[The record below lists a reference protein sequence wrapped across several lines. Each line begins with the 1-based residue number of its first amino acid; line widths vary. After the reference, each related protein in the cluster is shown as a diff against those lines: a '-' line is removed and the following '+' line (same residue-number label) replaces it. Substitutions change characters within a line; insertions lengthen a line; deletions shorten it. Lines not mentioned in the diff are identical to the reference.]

1 MTSLDP
7 NPTPWAASLR
17 EALDH
22 SPARILGAK
31 GSALAKCLAEAR
43 RHLRRPLLIVA
54 PDPEIAGD
62 IHNDLK
68 LYLDDDLPSPLFWPA
83 WDILPFE
90 TDHPDVEV
98 AADQVNVLRACLDAT
113 RDGGK
118 TADKLWIVAPI
129 TALLQPTLSPKIIS
143 AGGLNA
149 TAGTEVSPEALIAHL
164 VEGGLE
170 PVAMVDAPGQFSRRG
185 GILDIYPLLGNV
197 PYRIEFFGDEIDT
210 IRAFDPATQQSGPA
224 LNGQITL
231 VDVSREAFKHIDGSH
246 YGLLDFLPKNCA
258 GVIYHPERITRV
270 SGLYTGGFSGGPL
283 FSFEET
289 AEKLSRLPLALVPDL
304 DTDGWP
310 EPPWKQAEN
319 PFSVDLGAT
328 GWERLSGGF
337 ETAVN
342 ELSILV
348 NKNVALTL
356 VCNNEGEETRLRK
369 MLADKRP
376 ILLERATLRIGRLS
390 RGFVRET
397 ASGGSAFV
405 SDHEVFSRNAPVR
418 VARKR
423 FAGTPIADFAEL
435 REGDYVVH
443 VANGI
448 ARFEG
453 IQTLEQNGSTQDF
466 LTLRFAE
473 DARIYVPLSHI
484 DLVQRYIGLG
494 EAKPQLSKL
503 GSAAWSRRKEA
514 VEKAVRDIA
523 QDLLATQAKRLSSQG
538 IALPQDDNMVE
549 EFDLSFPYDETPDQ
563 LTALEDIRRDQQS
576 TAPMERLLCGD
587 VGFGKTEM
595 AVRAAFR
602 AANAGYQAAV
612 LVPTTILAEQHYR
625 TFSQRMADYPVR
637 VECLSR
643 FRGQTEQK
651 RIVELLADGKVDVI
665 VGTHRILSE
674 DIHFKNLGL
683 VVIDEEQKFGVE
695 AKERL
700 KRFRADVDILT
711 MTATPIPRTLHMSLL
726 GLRDISNLTTAP
738 RERHSVKTMV
748 VRWSK
753 EVIRRAILREL
764 ARGGQCFFLHNRV
777 HNIDEIAGELQ
788 HLVPEARFGVGH
800 GQMAEGELLE
810 VMQNFLD
817 GKLDVLVCTTII
829 ESGVDIPSVNT
840 LFVNQADYFGLSELH
855 QLRGRVGRYKHQAYA
870 YFLVP
875 EKRPIS
881 PEATKRLQALQEYT
895 ELGSG
900 FRIAMRDLEIRGAGN
915 LLGVEQS
922 GHIHMIGFDLYCRL
936 LERAVAAQ
944 KGEEVKED
952 YEAELDLGTRSFIPP
967 EYIPSEQQRIEF
979 YRRLTR
985 IRSLE
990 ELAETRAYVRDRYGP
1005 PPAPVER
1012 CFEDQRLR
1020 VRMVEMGVE
1029 SIGRIDGALAIGFG
1043 EGKARRAVML
1053 FRHAGLRATPLRKNQ
1068 WRVEVPGVE
1077 MSPEAGAEA
1086 AAMADKALAVLEAG
1100 ASRKGGGGEGEAR
1113 ASGES
1118 GRLSARREAKK
1129 SRKEAEGARSTAASF
1144 DGKAVAE
1151 PGVKRG
1157 HQTVKAGGESKGNY
1171 DKTYDND
1178 NPDLQD
1184 IEADIIH
1191 DINNDIDIDYDFN
1204 YDNNIPNDYDNDYR
1218 NDNDINNDTDN
1229 ANSFDNNQDNLDSPA
1244 APPSPPLEF
1253 FSSDMLDEAE
1263 EADTLPP
1270 PRPKPPPLMPPPKSE
1285 PVTEP
1290 ERETDSADPAAG
1302 PLKKR
1307 KKGKSGT
1314 LAAPTLKARLLAQR
1328 EETVAGGAR
1337 LVAKMPGAPT
1347 RPGIISI
1354 GAAKP
1359 EAEKLQPFKKKAVKS
1374 LLEISEEN
1382 AGDSEV
1388 GAKVFGIEPNIADA
1402 KVGVVVMASAFN
1414 PIRSDRM
1421 TLVLATGDGER
1432 RFVLP
1437 CVGLAMGARV
1447 RAVLWLGVRSSD
1459 EARLVSDLFLAAD
1472 GGRLFD
1478 GEA

>member
-1 MTSLDP
+1 MTSLSP
-7 NPTPWAASLR
+7 IPTSWAAALG
-17 EALDH
+17 EALDR

-43 RHLRRPLLIVA
+43 HTLKRPLIIVA

-68 LYLDDDLPSPLFWPA
+68 LYLDRDLPSPLFWPA

-113 RDGGK
+113 REGGE
-118 TADKLWIVAPI
+118 TAEKLWIVAPI

-149 TAGTEVSPEALIAHL
+149 SAGTEASPEALIAHL

-210 IRAFDPATQQSGPA
+210 IRAFDPATQQSGPS

-231 VDVSREAFKHIDGSH
+231 VDVSREAFRHIDGSH

-270 SGLYTGGFSGGPL
+270 SGLYTGGFSGGSL
-283 FSFEET
+283 FSFEEI
-289 AEKLSRLPLALVPDL
+289 AVKLSRLPLAMVPDL
-304 DTDGWP
+304 DSDGWP

-319 PFSVDLGAT
+319 PFAVDLHAS

-337 ETAVN
+337 ESAVN
-342 ELSILV
+342 ELSLLV

-376 ILLERATLRIGRLS
+376 ILLEKATLRLGRLS
-390 RGFVRET
+390 RGFVHET

-453 IQTLEQNGSTQDF
+453 IQTLEQNGTTQDF

-538 IALPQDDNMVE
+538 IALPPDDSMVE

-602 AANAGYQAAV
+602 AANSGYQAAV

-625 TFSQRMADYPVR
+625 TFSQRMADYPIR

-643 FRGQTEQK
+643 FRGQSEQK

-952 YEAELDLGTRSFIPP
+952 YEAELDLGTRAFIPP

-985 IRSLE
+985 IRSLD
-990 ELAETRAYVRDRYGP
+990 ELAETRGYIRDRYGP

-1029 SIGRIDGALAIGFG
+1029 SIGRVDGALAIGFA

-1053 FRHAGLRATPLRKNQ
+1053 FRHAGLKATPLRKNQ
-1068 WRVEVPGVE
+1068 WRVEVIGVE

-1100 ASRKGGGGEGEAR
+1100 ASRKESAR
-1113 ASGES
+1113 SD
-1118 GRLSARREAKK
+1118 RLQARREAKVERRAAK
-1129 SRKEAEGARSTAASF
+1129 AEKPAVVLDRTEREAEAP
-1144 DGKAVAE
+1144 AE
-1151 PGVKRG
+1151 TDK
-1157 HQTVKAGGESKGNY
+1157 HY
-1171 DKTYDND
+1171 DKHYDNTNHELEHIDYD
-1178 NPDLQD
+1178 N
-1184 IEADIIH
+1184 E
-1191 DINNDIDIDYDFN
+1191 NDIDYDYN
-1204 YDNNIPNDYDNDYR
+1204 YGNNNVNI
-1218 NDNDINNDTDN
+1218 NDNITENSAEDT
-1229 ANSFDNNQDNLDSPA
+1229 AEPEENLHPG
-1244 APPSPPLEF
+1244 PPLDF
-1253 FSSDMLDEAE
+1253 FSSDMLDEPEAE
-1263 EADTLPP
+1263 EPAPSQ
-1270 PRPKPPPLMPPPKSE
+1270 PRPLPEPKTKITVLPSSG
-1285 PVTEP
+1285 
-1290 ERETDSADPAAG
+1290 TDTPDPTFG
-1302 PLKKR
+1302 KK
-1307 KKGKSGT
+1307 KKIKGKSGA
-1314 LAAPTLKARLLAQR
+1314 LAAPTMKARLLAQR

-1337 LVAKMPGAPT
+1337 LAAKMPETST
-1347 RPGIISI
+1347 RPGIISL

-1359 EAEKLQPFKKKAVKS
+1359 DAEKLQPFKKKATKS
-1374 LLEISEEN
+1374 LLEISQEN

-1421 TLVLATGDGER
+1421 TLVLANGESER

-1437 CVGLAMGARV
+1437 CVGLAMGARG
-1447 RAVLWLGVRSSD
+1447 RAVLWLGVKNSD
-1459 EARLVSDLFLAAD
+1459 EARLVSELFLTAD

>member
-1 MTSLDP
+1 MTSLSP
-7 NPTPWAASLR
+7 TPTPWAGALQ
-17 EALDH
+17 EALSR
-22 SPARILGAK
+22 SPSRIIGAK
-31 GSALAKCLAEAR
+31 GSALARCLAEAR
-43 RHLRRPLLIVA
+43 HTLQQPLLLVA

-68 LYLDDDLPSPLFWPA
+68 FYLDADLPSPLFWPA

-98 AADQVNVLRACLDAT
+98 AAEQVNVLRACLDAN
-113 RDGGK
+113 REGGR
-118 TADKLWIVAPI
+118 TAENLWIVAPI
-129 TALLQPTLSPKIIS
+129 TALLQPTLSRKIIS
-143 AGGLNA
+143 AGGLSA
-149 TAGTEVSPEALIAHL
+149 SAGAEASPEALIAHL

-170 PVAMVDAPGQFSRRG
+170 PAAMVDAPGQYSRRG
-185 GILDIYPLLGNV
+185 GILDVYPLLGNV
-197 PYRIEFFGDEIDT
+197 PYRIEFFGDVIES
-210 IRAFDPATQQSGPA
+210 IRAFDPASQQSGPPLA
-224 LNGQITL
+224 GQITL
-231 VDVSREAFKHIDGSH
+231 VDVSRDAFKHIDGSH
-246 YGLLDFLPKNCA
+246 YSLLDFLPKNCA

-270 SGLYTGGFSGGPL
+270 SGLYTGGFSGGSL
-283 FSFEET
+283 FSFEEV
-289 AEKLSRLPLALVPDL
+289 AEKLSRLPLAMVPDL
-304 DTDGWP
+304 DADGWP
-310 EPPWKQAEN
+310 EPPWKPAEN
-319 PFSVDLGAT
+319 PFTIDLKAT

-348 NKNVALTL
+348 NKNVRLTL

-376 ILLERATLRIGRLS
+376 LLLERATLRLGRLS
-390 RGFVRET
+390 RGFVQET
-397 ASGGSAFV
+397 ASGGTAFV

-503 GSAAWSRRKEA
+503 GSAAWNRRKEA

-538 IALPQDDNMVE
+538 IALPPDDNLIE

-563 LTALEDIRRDQQS
+563 LSALEDIRHDQLA

-602 AANAGYQAAV
+602 AANAGYQSAV

-625 TFSQRMADYPVR
+625 TFSQRMADYPVT
-637 VECLSR
+637 VACLSR
-643 FRGQTEQK
+643 FRAPSEQK
-651 RIVELLADGKVDVI
+651 RIVELLAEGKVDVI

-674 DIHFKNLGL
+674 DIKFKNLGL

-764 ARGGQCFFLHNRV
+764 SRGGQCFFLHNRV
-777 HNIDEIAGELQ
+777 HNIDAIAAELQ
-788 HLVPEARFGVGH
+788 QLVPEARFGVGH

-810 VMQNFLD
+810 VMQTFLD

-952 YEAELDLGTRSFIPP
+952 YEAELDLGTRAFIPP

-985 IRSLE
+985 IRTLK

-1005 PPAPVER
+1005 PPPPVER

-1020 VRMVEMGVE
+1020 VRMVELGVL
-1029 SIGRIDGALAIGFG
+1029 SLGRIDGALAVGFG

-1053 FRHAGLRATPLRKNQ
+1053 FRHAGLRTTPLRKNQ
-1068 WRVEVPGVE
+1068 WRVEVPGIE

-1100 ASRKGGGGEGEAR
+1100 ASRKGGEGEERSRGRSERLPAR
-1113 ASGES
+1113 REGES
-1118 GRLSARREAKK
+1118 VRREAKEK
-1129 SRKEAEGARSTAASF
+1129 KRELLPDAGENADPAAEESAGRSGEG
-1144 DGKAVAE
+1144 DYR
-1151 PGVKRG
+1151 PGEG
-1157 HQTVKAGGESKGNY
+1157 LAGGDGGSHY
-1171 DKTYDND
+1171 DNTYDNSNPELEHIDYD
-1178 NPDLQD
+1178 N
-1184 IEADIIH
+1184 E
-1191 DINNDIDIDYDFN
+1191 NDIDYDFG
-1204 YDNNIPNDYDNDYR
+1204 YDNNNTDEYDNVI
-1218 NDNDINNDTDN
+1218 DNSQEN
-1229 ANSFDNNQDNLDSPA
+1229 
-1244 APPSPPLEF
+1244 APPQPPLEF
-1253 FSSDMLDEAE
+1253 FSSDMLDQPES
-1263 EADTLPP
+1263 PP
-1270 PRPKPPPLMPPPKSE
+1270 PGVTRPPPEATRPSPEAIPP
-1285 PVTEP
+1285 TENEGEAP
-1290 ERETDSADPAAG
+1290 PLPG
-1302 PLKKR
+1302 PGGKKK
-1307 KKGKSGT
+1307 KKGKSGA
-1314 LAAPTLKARLLAQR
+1314 LAVPTLKAKLLSQR

-1337 LVAKMPGAPT
+1337 LAAKMPGAAT
-1347 RPGIISI
+1347 KPGIIAI
-1354 GAAKP
+1354 GANKP
-1359 EAEKLQPFKKKAVKS
+1359 EAEKLQPFKKKPAKS
-1374 LLEISEEN
+1374 LLEIAEEN

-1421 TLVLATGDGER
+1421 TLILRKDETEK

-1437 CVGLAMGARV
+1437 CVGMAMGARGRV
-1447 RAVLWLGVRSSD
+1447 VLWLGVKSSD
-1459 EARLVSDLFLAAD
+1459 EARLVSELFLAAD